1 MTRRAVVTGGARGI
15 GAATV
20 RRLTDDGFDVVALDM
35 NGGDGVIACDVT
47 DPASVAA
54 AAAEVGP
61 VEVLVNN
68 AGLWRFGPLEECSEE
83 DFAAALDVNVKGT
96 FNCMKAFVGPM
107 IAAGRGCI
115 VNLASIAAY
124 RANPAVGSY
133 SASKAGVVMLTEQAA
148 LEWGPH
154 GIRANAV
161 GPGLVVTEGTADVYG
176 DPKVVEVRSNSVPLR
191 RLAEPEDIADVI
203 GFLCSDAARYV
214 TAQTI
219 YVDGGISKA
228 LMAILPRPYDMPGPS
243 ID

>member
-15 GAATV
+15 GAAIV
-20 RRLTDDGFDVVALDM
+20 ARLGRDGFDVTALDLA
-35 NGGDGVIACDVT
+35 GGDGVVACDVS

-54 AAAEVGP
+54 VADEIGP

-68 AGLWRFGPLEECSEE
+68 AGIWRFGPLEECSDE

-96 FNCMKAFVGPM
+96 FNCMRAFVGPM
-107 IAAGRGCI
+107 IDAGRGCI
-115 VNLASIAAY
+115 VNLASVAAY

-133 SASKAGVVMLTEQAA
+133 SASKAGVVALTEQAA

-154 GIRANAV
+154 GVRVNAV

-176 DPKVVEVRSNSVPLR
+176 DPKVRDVRSGSVPLR
-191 RLAEPEDIADVI
+191 RLAEPADIADVVA
-203 GFLCSDAARYV
+203 FLCSDDARYV
-214 TAQTI
+214 SAQTI
-219 YVDGGISKA
+219 YVDGGFSKA

-243 ID
+243 IE